1 MSASLTLRE
10 TAGDHWTCM
19 VTGASGGMGRVIAT
33 DLARRGATVVLVCR
47 DRTTGDALARHIGQ
61 VTGNDRVEVLTADL
75 AEQGDIRRL
84 AAQFLARHDT
94 LHLLVNNAGA
104 HFPQRRVSTEGIELH
119 LAINHLAWFL
129 LTNLLRG
136 ALAAGAPAR
145 VVNIAS
151 EAMTDSRQVKILPR
165 PRPVPLGLDDLNSE
179 RSFEPMAVYGRSKLA
194 MLMCGY
200 VLARRLADTGVTVN
214 SVHPGLVATSIVDAV
229 APRVAR
235 PALGLVRRS
244 LLTPEQG
251 AAAALYLATA
261 PELAEV
267 TGKYFIRQTE
277 HRSPDNSYDIELQE
291 QLWRASTQMVGL

>member
-19 VTGASGGMGRVIAT
+19 VTGASGGLGRVIAT

-235 PALGLVRRS
+235 PALGLVRRF

>member
-151 EAMTDSRQVKILPR
+151 AAMTDSRQVKILPR

-235 PALGLVRRS
+235 PALGLVRRF

-267 TGKYFIRQTE
+267 TGKYFIRLTE
-277 HRSPDNSYDIELQE
+277 HRSPHNSYDIELQE

>member
-10 TAGDHWTCM
+10 TSGDHWTCM

-235 PALGLVRRS
+235 PALGLVRRF

>member
-235 PALGLVRRS
+235 PALGLVRRF

>member
-1 MSASLTLRE
+1 
-10 TAGDHWTCM
+10 M

-235 PALGLVRRS
+235 PALGLVRRF